1 MSEAA
6 VRRYADALFELARDK
21 ALLPEIADG
30 VDGVRKALSA
40 SPDLVAK
47 FKSVRTTQT
56 EKCEI
61 IDGQLATRAHP
72 YVRNALK
79 LLVDRNR
86 GNDPMFFV
94 LAFFE
99 RMEAEQ
105 GVVKVLV
112 ESARGM
118 SDMAAEDLAKRLS
131 TSVGKKVS
139 MEAETVPELLGGIR
153 VTIGSKRIDASVKK
167 QLDNLETR
175 LHSAI

>member
-21 ALLPEIADG
+21 ALLPEVVDG

-56 EKCEI
+56 EKREFV
-61 IDGQLATRAHP
+61 DQQLTVRAHP

-79 LLVDRNR
+79 LLIDRNR
-86 GNDPMFFV
+86 GDDPLFFV

-118 SDMAAEDLAKRLS
+118 GDLAAEDLAKRLS
-131 TSVGKKVS
+131 TVLGKKVS
-139 MEAETVPELLGGIR
+139 MEAETLPELLGGIR
-153 VTIGSKRIDASVKK
+153 VTIGSKRIDASIKK

-175 LHSAI
+175 LRSAI